1 MTVRG
6 VLAGMAIAVG
16 GAAGGESI
24 VVTPSAPQA
33 GQKIHLSVPGCS
45 TGPTPHTATS
55 DAFTSTVPLYGKAD
69 TGDADA
75 VLRQDLKPGTYP
87 ITAHCGAS
95 TVEGQI
101 AVAGPVAP
109 HHRGPSPEYWLIAAV
124 ALILAAL
131 AGTVVRR
138 RRRRTRTE
146 VS

>member
-1 MTVRG
+1 MAVRG
-6 VLAGMAIAVG
+6 VI
-16 GAAGGESI
+16 GAAGGQSI

-33 GQKIHLSVPGCS
+33 GQKIHISVPGCS

-55 DAFTSTVPLYGKAD
+55 DAFTSAVPLYGKAD

-75 VLRQDLKPGTYP
+75 VLRQGLKPGTYP

-109 HHRGPSPEYWLIAAV
+109 HRGPSPEYWLIAAV
-124 ALILAAL
+124 ALILASL

-138 RRRRTRTE
+138 RRARTE